1 LIGGKLRTINYRDA
15 LKEALIEE
23 MDHDD
28 KVFIIGE
35 DVGVYGSSFKVTSG
49 LIEKYG
55 SKRVIDTPISENT
68 IAGTGVGAAI
78 HGMRPVVD
86 ISYIDFMTL
95 AMDPVANGAAKI
107 PVFSPGLYKMPLV
120 VRTQGGLGK
129 GVGGHHAQ
137 SLEAWFV
144 HTPGLKVVMPST
156 PYDAKGLLKTSIRD
170 NEPVM
175 FIENKKL
182 YLVEGEV
189 PEKEYFIPLG
199 KADIKRKGTDLTI
212 ISTSYMVHESL
223 KAASILEK
231 ENINVEI
238 IDPRT
243 LVPFDKDTVIN
254 SVKKTGK
261 VLIVHE
267 AVKRGG
273 VGAEICAI
281 IVEEA
286 FNYLTSPVVRLAA
299 PNVVIPANSYLDRYC
314 IPTVE
319 DIVSKV
325 KEMLK
330 K

>member
-1 LIGGKLRTINYRDA
+1 LRRINYRDA

-28 KVFIIGE
+28 KVCIIGE
-35 DVGVYGSSFKVTSG
+35 DIGVYGGSFKVTLG

-55 SKRVIDTPISENT
+55 PKRIIDTPISENT
-68 IAGTGVGAAI
+68 IIGTAIGAAI
-78 HGMRPVVD
+78 HGMRPIAE
-86 ISYIDFMTL
+86 ISFIDFITL
-95 AMDPVANGAAKI
+95 AMDQIVNEAAKI
-107 PVFSPGLYKMPLV
+107 SAFSPGLYKIPLV
-120 VRTQGGLGK
+120 IRTQGGIGR
-129 GVGGHHAQ
+129 GIGGHHEQ

-170 NEPVM
+170 DEPII

-182 YLVEGEV
+182 YPIEGEV
-189 PEKEYFIPLG
+189 PEEEYFIPLG

-212 ISTSYMVHESL
+212 IAISYMVHESL
-223 KAASILEK
+223 EAAAILEK
-231 ENINVEI
+231 EGISVEV

-243 LVPFDKDTVIN
+243 LVPFDNDTVIN

-261 VLIVHE
+261 VLIIHE

-273 VGAEICAI
+273 IGGEICAI
-281 IVEEA
+281 LVEEA
-286 FNYLTSPVVRLAA
+286 FNYLTCPIFRLAA
-299 PNVVIPANSYLDRYC
+299 PNIVIPYNYSLDKYC
-314 IPTVE
+314 IPRVE
-319 DIVSKV
+319 DIVLKV
-325 KEMLK
+325 KEILK